1 MVSKL
6 GLAALF
12 CASFATA
19 TFADGVRYKDRL
31 FEVSEA
37 RTVTVAENVPFL
49 THTIET
55 EYDNYCTLTQLI
67 MMGRVL
73 GMDVPMMYFYL
84 DEEFEESPLKMDI
97 FEPKDDD
104 AEKRAVVLVS
114 HGGAFVAGE
123 YDDRTSKAVAYV
135 DSLAARGFV
144 TASLDYRLG
153 VLMEVINN
161 KDAGLS
167 TETYDNTAIIDSV
180 DFSRTVYRAMQDINA
195 AVRYLRVHAEELR
208 IDPNK
213 IFVVGNSAGGMMALE
228 NIYGQKRS
236 DYPVYINPEDRD
248 YVELGE
254 LDEYGVKEEGVDGIA
269 NGVVALWGAVHDK
282 EIVKNSKVPV
292 FLAHG
297 DSDYV
302 MPFAE
307 GYAVTDARR
316 MVGDN
321 PALSRMDFQIHTP
334 TLYGSYIIDS
344 ILTENKVYHEFY
356 APRGQELKHEFYN
369 TTRIDEL
376 GNEIVYADSV
386 REKAFAFLY
395 MLAIDS
401 IPSVE
406 EHTTP
411 LPVLAMAKPS
421 KVAMGEGNLSF
432 TVVDGENVAYALFD
446 LKGKRLLSGRASMG
460 ESVLLDGVNNGVYY
474 LRIQGEA
481 ARRIVLR
488 R

>member
-1 MVSKL
+1 
-6 GLAALF
+6 
-12 CASFATA
+12 
-19 TFADGVRYKDRL
+19 
-31 FEVSEA
+31 
-37 RTVTVAENVPFL
+37 
-49 THTIET
+49 
-55 EYDNYCTLTQLI
+55 
-67 MMGRVL
+67 
-73 GMDVPMMYFYL
+73 
-84 DEEFEESPLKMDI
+84 
-97 FEPKDDD
+97 
-104 AEKRAVVLVS
+104 
-114 HGGAFVAGE
+114 
-123 YDDRTSKAVAYV
+123 
-135 DSLAARGFV
+135 
-144 TASLDYRLG
+144 
-153 VLMEVINN
+153 
-161 KDAGLS
+161 
-167 TETYDNTAIIDSV
+167 
-180 DFSRTVYRAMQDINA
+180 
-195 AVRYLRVHAEELR
+195 
-208 IDPNK
+208 
-213 IFVVGNSAGGMMALE
+213 MALE